1 MRDGGAAINGVSRA
15 ALNKLVGAYFEEGMR
30 KPSRNSTTQAALWA
44 GDSPKLARHF
54 LKARWRSPD
63 DMEDRMV
70 LSSVFNNM
78 CAEEIEQ
85 IINILR
91 EFQQFTAVPVVW
103 GRGILSH
110 DLVSRPRDLCER
122 MEKMP
127 RTRESGQAIPYDL
140 AQCTASSRSPDP
152 EASAKSGIRRREFEE
167 GRHELDEQG
176 IRREAAA
183 LVAAIRAG

>member
-1 MRDGGAAINGVSRA
+1 MNGVSRA
-15 ALNKLVGAYFEEGMR
+15 ALNKLVGAHFEEGMR
-30 KPSRNSTTQAALWA
+30 KPSRNGTTQAALSA
-44 GDSPKLARHF
+44 GDPLKLARHF

-78 CAEEIEQ
+78 CAEEIEK

-91 EFQQFTAVPVVW
+91 EFQQFTAVPAVK
-103 GRGILSH
+103 GRG
-110 DLVSRPRDLCER
+110 DRVSRPRDLCER

-127 RTRESGQAIPYDL
+127 RTRDSGGIPYDL
-140 AQCTASSRSPDP
+140 AQCTASSRSPAP
-152 EASAKSGIRRREFEE
+152 EASAKLGIQRREVEE
-167 GRHELDEQG
+167 GRHELNEQG
-176 IRREAAA
+176 ISQMRHELNEQGISQRAAA